1 MPMSE
6 DVASAAVS
14 MAGKTVAGTVDMSA
28 KMLDALLR
36 LLREMNEIAVKRAE
50 KKDAKMQQKQQKSV
64 VQKDLLND
72 LKMKGRVSLPDLR
85 KHAAVTGNQIVYS
98 DQGVSKADV
107 AVISKNAKAMGI
119 PIAFSRAADKQ
130 NYYPCVSSADA
141 QAFKVMLQGI
151 IANKLNLD
159 RQKPENERQ
168 YRQVAVSK
176 WELPFI
182 SQECQRLDIQGNFA
196 PHPTERNQ
204 VIFIYRKIDEDAAL
218 SITNQIEQSCKEL
231 KDVKITPDSEGFV
244 TIKDNQTGRT
254 YSFDTANTS
263 EEVMVNELQDQLGF
277 DSLKAK
283 LTAAKFESD
292 CLTSDQIEDFK
303 QNDPHN
309 AFVAFGEMYIPDPET
324 GKESPVT
331 EPYKMG
337 YYACKYGD
345 QPAFS
350 ISNPQGKTI
359 LFTADKATYKE
370 VQHRLSQDLDIKD
383 KALLLALTDKV
394 IQCSRSMAKENM
406 STEISFERSDFD
418 MSDPQIA
425 SGMRRTTPDGKV
437 FVKKQPLESLSMQIS
452 RTNKET
458 FLVTS
463 IATAIEFDETGNEN
477 TAYNTRELEL
487 SLYDNKKAYDGIKNA
502 LVSQGVPLETAK
514 NIARD
519 TITKAQSQP
528 EKEIVYVEQMTTY
541 PRTDSQYLTDDME
554 QTALDVANRV
564 FAKFPQFGHAQT
576 INVKRCI
583 NNKKVTG
590 HHAIIPTAKI
600 TDADL
605 SKLSE
610 VQRNVLCLIASRL
623 ILATA
628 DPHRYEAVKAIVQ
641 CAGTDFTANGK
652 TVKEMGWK
660 ALESN
665 VIAVLKSKASDDEK
679 EDTDC
684 KALPELIQGQI
695 FQNVTAKKDE
705 HWTSPPKPYTEATL
719 LSAMERAGN
728 NEYDD
733 ETEKKGLGTP
743 ATRAGIIEELV
754 KNEYIQR
761 KGKQITATEKG
772 VKLIAVVP
780 DEVKSPK
787 LTAEW
792 EMQLQQIEHGKANA
806 GSFMDGIKGY
816 VKEICTKYGA
826 VDESVS
832 FKQQSEAIGKCPH
845 CGGEVKKGQYGY
857 YCTKKCG
864 MYLAKVFGKTLTD
877 NQLTRLLDGKE
888 ISYTVDG
895 KKTIVMPEAVEHT
908 YNGKTSWQWKTRR
921 G

>member
-36 LLREMNEIAVKRAE
+36 LLREMNEVAAKRAE
-50 KKDAKMQQKQQKSV
+50 RKDAKKQQKQQKSV
-64 VQKDLLND
+64 VQKDLLKD

-85 KHAAVTGNQIVYS
+85 KHAAVNGNQIVYS

-151 IANKLNLD
+151 IANKLNAD
-159 RQKPENERQ
+159 RQKPENERE
-168 YRQVAVSK
+168 YRQIAVAK

-204 VIFIYRKIDEDAAL
+204 VIFIYRKIDEDSAL

-254 YSFDTANTS
+254 YSFDTSNTS

-277 DSLKAK
+277 DSMKAK

-292 CLTSDQIEDFK
+292 FLTPDQIEEFK

-309 AFVAFGEMYIPDPET
+309 AFFAFGEMYIPDPET

-370 VQHRLSQDLDIKD
+370 VQHKLSQDLGIKD
-383 KALLLALTDKV
+383 KALLIALTDKV

-406 STEISFERSDFD
+406 STEISFARSDFD

-437 FVKKQPLESLSMQIS
+437 LVKKQPLESLSMQIS
-452 RTNKET
+452 RTDKET
-458 FLVTS
+458 FTVTS
-463 IATAIEFDETGNEN
+463 TAMAIEFDEAGNEN

-487 SLYDNKKAYDGIKNA
+487 PLYDNKKAYDGIKTA

-519 TITKAQSQP
+519 TVTKAQSQP
-528 EKEIVYVEQMTTY
+528 EKETVYVEQMTAKTVVCFTNSRKAEV
-541 PRTDSQYLTDDME
+541 PVRNGVVKPEEVAEALGVSAATAQKVSDIVQDDLPQYLEDAEYLNEYEQVEELLEETTDESIEEVATSSNFESEPDSELNGHEQHPEGNILNEQEAPDILGNKSEDM
-554 QTALDVANRV
+554 
-564 FAKFPQFGHAQT
+564 
-576 INVKRCI
+576 
-583 NNKKVTG
+583 
-590 HHAIIPTAKI
+590 
-600 TDADL
+600 
-605 SKLSE
+605 
-610 VQRNVLCLIASRL
+610 AS
-623 ILATA
+623 
-628 DPHRYEAVKAIVQ
+628 
-641 CAGTDFTANGK
+641 
-652 TVKEMGWK
+652 TVSDTMGSF
-660 ALESN
+660 L
-665 VIAVLKSKASDDEK
+665 SDDD
-679 EDTDC
+679 ED
-684 KALPELIQGQI
+684 
-695 FQNVTAKKDE
+695 
-705 HWTSPPKPYTEATL
+705 SM
-719 LSAMERAGN
+719 SM
-728 NEYDD
+728 
-733 ETEKKGLGTP
+733 
-743 ATRAGIIEELV
+743 
-754 KNEYIQR
+754 
-761 KGKQITATEKG
+761 
-772 VKLIAVVP
+772 
-780 DEVKSPK
+780 
-787 LTAEW
+787 
-792 EMQLQQIEHGKANA
+792 
-806 GSFMDGIKGY
+806 
-816 VKEICTKYGA
+816 GA
-826 VDESVS
+826 
-832 FKQQSEAIGKCPH
+832 
-845 CGGEVKKGQYGY
+845 
-857 YCTKKCG
+857 
-864 MYLAKVFGKTLTD
+864 
-877 NQLTRLLDGKE
+877 R
-888 ISYTVDG
+888 
-895 KKTIVMPEAVEHT
+895 
-908 YNGKTSWQWKTRR
+908 
-921 G
+921 

>member
-151 IANKLNLD
+151 IANKLNAD

-383 KALLLALTDKV
+383 KALLIALTDKV

-528 EKEIVYVEQMTTY
+528 EKEIVYVEQMTAKSVVFFTNNRKAEIPVKNGVLKAEEVAVALGVSAATAQKVSETMQSDLPKY
-541 PRTDSQYLTDDME
+541 LEDAEFMNNNEQFEELLEEITDGSIEEIATSSNFESEPESQLNGHEQHPEGNILNDQEATDILGNQSDDMASAVPD
-554 QTALDVANRV
+554 TMDS
-564 FAKFPQFGHAQT
+564 F
-576 INVKRCI
+576 
-583 NNKKVTG
+583 
-590 HHAIIPTAKI
+590 
-600 TDADL
+600 
-605 SKLSE
+605 LSE
-610 VQRNVLCLIASRL
+610 NDEDSML
-623 ILATA
+623 
-628 DPHRYEAVKAIVQ
+628 
-641 CAGTDFTANGK
+641 
-652 TVKEMGWK
+652 MG
-660 ALESN
+660 A
-665 VIAVLKSKASDDEK
+665 
-679 EDTDC
+679 
-684 KALPELIQGQI
+684 
-695 FQNVTAKKDE
+695 
-705 HWTSPPKPYTEATL
+705 
-719 LSAMERAGN
+719 R
-728 NEYDD
+728 
-733 ETEKKGLGTP
+733 
-743 ATRAGIIEELV
+743 
-754 KNEYIQR
+754 
-761 KGKQITATEKG
+761 
-772 VKLIAVVP
+772 
-780 DEVKSPK
+780 
-787 LTAEW
+787 
-792 EMQLQQIEHGKANA
+792 
-806 GSFMDGIKGY
+806 
-816 VKEICTKYGA
+816 
-826 VDESVS
+826 
-832 FKQQSEAIGKCPH
+832 
-845 CGGEVKKGQYGY
+845 
-857 YCTKKCG
+857 
-864 MYLAKVFGKTLTD
+864 
-877 NQLTRLLDGKE
+877 
-888 ISYTVDG
+888 
-895 KKTIVMPEAVEHT
+895 
-908 YNGKTSWQWKTRR
+908 
-921 G
+921 